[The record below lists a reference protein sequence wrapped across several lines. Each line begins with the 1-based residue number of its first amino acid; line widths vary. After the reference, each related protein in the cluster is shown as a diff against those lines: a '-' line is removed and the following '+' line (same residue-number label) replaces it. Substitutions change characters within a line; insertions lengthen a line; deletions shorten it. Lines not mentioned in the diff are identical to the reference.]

1 MLELEIVKGLS
12 PDNPSERSKTF
23 TDKGGVIGRDVAAD
37 WVFHDPSRSV
47 SGQHAKVIFSNG
59 NYFLS
64 DLSTNGTFTETGE
77 ALRKGEYRLLKAG
90 EVYVIGPYHFEV
102 VRIAHRDSIDPLKE
116 AGLEHLLWEPGEE
129 KKALDPFPSLD
140 LPIQSKKK
148 TEGANTLKA
157 FDFIPEPFD
166 FRGTAPKATPQDFVQ
181 GFCEQF
187 AKALWDEYERRFTTE
202 GERK

>member
-12 PDNPSERSKTF
+12 PDNPSERTKTF
-23 TDKGGVIGRDVAAD
+23 SDQGGVIGRVADVD
-37 WVFHDPSRSV
+37 RVFHDPSRSV
-47 SGQHAKVIFSNG
+47 TGQHAKVIFSNG
-59 NYFLS
+59 SYYLS
-64 DLSTNGTFTETGE
+64 DLSTNGTFTEAGE

-90 EVYVIGPYHFEV
+90 EVYVVGPYHFEV

-116 AGLEHLLWEPGEE
+116 AGLEHLLWESEDEP
-129 KKALDPFPSLD
+129 
-140 LPIQSKKK
+140 LPTKKK
-148 TEGANTLKA
+148 VDGPSTLKA

-166 FRGTAPKATPQDFVQ
+166 FRGAAPKAAPQEFVQ
-181 GFCEQF
+181 TFCEQF